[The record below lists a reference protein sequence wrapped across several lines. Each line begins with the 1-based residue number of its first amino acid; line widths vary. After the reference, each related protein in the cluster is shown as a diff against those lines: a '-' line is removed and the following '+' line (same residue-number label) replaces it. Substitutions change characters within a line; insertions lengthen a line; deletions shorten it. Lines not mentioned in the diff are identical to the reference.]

1 MKKPYRTANLKP
13 GIRDFPPWSPRF
25 WNGMLLGDWLRL
37 LIRNRLHIDPL
48 RLGIAFIITGCTMI
62 NSLLHRVQGLAYGRR
77 IEQMSIKSSPLFII
91 GHWRSG
97 TTFLH
102 ELLTRDKR
110 FAFPTTYACFAPNHF
125 LVTAW
130 IIPRLMRLL
139 LPKKRP
145 MDNMPV
151 GFARPQEDEFALA
164 NMGCPTPYLRMMF
177 PNEPPC
183 HLELLNM
190 EGVPADDLKRWKHDV
205 VWFVKALTSQSRKPL
220 VLKSPPHT
228 GRVGVLSELFP
239 GARFIHMTRDPYTL
253 FASTRALWS
262 ALDSTQGLQHPRN
275 EHLKAYV
282 FTCFEM
288 MYRGFEQQRGRIDPK
303 RICDVRYED
312 LTSEP
317 LEQLE
322 AIYKKLGLGD
332 FEQIR
337 PALQEYLTEIKDY
350 QPNRHEELDDG
361 TKAEIRCRWKS
372 YARKYDYTL

>member
-1 MKKPYRTANLKP
+1 MKPYPQAKFKP
-13 GIRDFPPWSPRF
+13 RIRDFPPWSPRF

-37 LIRNRLHIDPL
+37 LIRNRLRIDPL
-48 RLGIAFIITGCTMI
+48 RLGIAFIITGCTAI
-62 NSLLHRVQGLAYGRR
+62 NSLLQRVQGLVYGRR
-77 IEQMSIKSSPLFII
+77 IDQTPIKEPPLFII

-102 ELLTRDKR
+102 ELLACDKR

-125 LVTAW
+125 LLTAW
-130 IIPRLMRLL
+130 IIPRLLGFL

-145 MDNMPV
+145 MDNMQV
-151 GFARPQEDEFALA
+151 SFARPQEDEFALA
-164 NMGCPTPYLRMMF
+164 NMGCSSPYLRILF

-183 HLELLNM
+183 HLEFLNM
-190 EGVPADDLKRWKHDV
+190 EGIPANELKRWKHDM
-205 VWFVKALTSQSRKPL
+205 VWFAKALTLQSQKPL
-220 VLKSPPHT
+220 VFKSPTHT
-228 GRVGVLSELFP
+228 GRVEVLSELFP

-262 ALDSTQGLQHPRN
+262 ALDSTQGLQPPRN
-275 EHLKAYV
+275 EHLEEYV
-282 FTCFEM
+282 FTCFEL

-312 LTSEP
+312 LISAP

-322 AIYKKLGLGD
+322 AIYKKIGISD
-332 FEQIR
+332 FEHVR
-337 PALQEYLTEIKDY
+337 LTLKEYLTELKDY

-361 TKAEIRCRWKS
+361 TKAEIRRRWGKEVKS
-372 YARKYDYTL
+372 LS